1 MRKYMVTAVL
11 VVFSVVTI
19 GTYYVQ
25 ASQETLPNYKL
36 TMVQGDASLV
46 EGIALYGNYLTKD
59 SVFGIKRANITTNGT
74 DYPDEKLTISQSLNR
89 RPVNT
94 QLDKWR
100 DQHRQFMRGKKNLAG
115 FYENQ
120 DMLAYVNWTVD
131 KQQSNDPSAKKN
143 ARLSISVLNKQK
155 DNTQEI
161 RSDINVDHD
170 VSDIYVQNVQLVDQE
185 LVAMVFLNHS
195 AKGYVSEPQI
205 IRVNLTTKETTNEP
219 LVLPGA
225 KSEAANGDNQF
236 VRLANQN
243 LDHSDQWILTVSK
256 DNHKKA
262 YQVDVATGQISPL
275 AFQGHEMLLNNI
287 MNAYGQKIY
296 FLQKAVSGKENIGFT
311 VISYDL
317 VSKEY
322 ETTLKNTDIDLSEN
336 ITYDF
341 KQDYLYIVGYKNMD
355 NKYFKGNRLYVFNLT
370 SGNLEYE
377 GKAVST
383 EAANQAEDEAN
394 MDLNFIDLG
403 QF

>member
-11 VVFSVVTI
+11 VVFAVITI

-46 EGIALYGNYLTKD
+46 EGIALYGNYMTKD
-59 SVFGIKRANITTNGT
+59 SVFGIKRAYITTNGT
-74 DYPDEKLTISQSLNR
+74 DYPDEKFTISQSLNR
-89 RPVNT
+89 KPVKT
-94 QLDKWR
+94 QLVKWV
-100 DQHRQFMRGKKNLAG
+100 DQHRQFMRGKNNLAG

-120 DMLAYVNWTVD
+120 DILAYVNWTVD

-143 ARLSISVLNKQK
+143 AKLSISVLNKQK
-155 DNTQEI
+155 DYTQEI

-170 VSDIYVQNVQLVDQE
+170 VSDIFVQNVQLLDQQ

-205 IRVNLTTKETTNEP
+205 IRVNLTTKEITNEP
-219 LVLPGA
+219 LTLPGA
-225 KSEAANGDNQF
+225 KSVAANGDDQF

-243 LDHSDQWILTVSK
+243 LDHTDQWILSVSK

-262 YQVDVATGQISPL
+262 YQVDVKTGQISPIAL
-275 AFQGHEMLLNNI
+275 QGHEMLLNNI

-296 FLQKAVSGKENIGFT
+296 FLQKDVSSKENIGFT

-322 ETTLKNTDIDLSEN
+322 ETTLKDTRIDLSEN

-341 KQDYLYIVGYKNMD
+341 KQDYLYIVGHKN
-355 NKYFKGNRLYVFNLT
+355 FKGNRLYIFNLT
-370 SGNLEYE
+370 SGTLEYE
-377 GKAVST
+377 GKVVST

-403 QF
+403 QS

>member
-1 MRKYMVTAVL
+1 MRKYMVNAIL
-11 VVFSVVTI
+11 VVFAVITI

-25 ASQETLPNYKL
+25 ASQETPPNYKL

-46 EGIALYGNYLTKD
+46 EGIALYGNYMSKD
-59 SVFGIKRANITTNGT
+59 SVFGIERAYITTNGT
-74 DYPDEKLTISQSLNR
+74 DYPHENLTISQSLNR
-89 RPVNT
+89 RPVKT
-94 QLDKWR
+94 QLDKWV
-100 DQHRQFMRGKKNLAG
+100 DQHRQFMRGKNNLAG

-120 DMLAYVNWTVD
+120 DILAYVNWTVD

-143 ARLSISVLNKQK
+143 AELSISVLNKQK

-170 VSDIYVQNVQLVDQE
+170 VSDIFVENVQLVDQQ
-185 LVAMVFLNHS
+185 LVAMVSLIHS

-205 IRVNLTTKETTNEP
+205 IRVNLATKEITNEP
-219 LVLPGA
+219 LALLGA
-225 KSEAANGDNQF
+225 KSVAANGDNQI

-243 LDHSDQWILTVSK
+243 LDHTDHWILSVSK

-262 YQVDVATGQISPL
+262 YQVDVKTGQISPL
-275 AFQGHEMLLNNI
+275 TFKGHEMLLNNNI
-287 MNAYGQKIY
+287 MYAYGQKIY
-296 FLQKAVSGKENIGFT
+296 FLQKAASSKKNIGFT

-322 ETTLKNTDIDLSEN
+322 ETTLKNSNIDLSEN

-341 KQDYLYIVGYKNMD
+341 KQDYLYIVGHKN
-355 NKYFKGNRLYVFNLT
+355 FKGNRLYVFNLK

-403 QF
+403 QLE

>member
-1 MRKYMVTAVL
+1 MRKYMVNAIL
-11 VVFSVVTI
+11 VVFAVITI

-25 ASQETLPNYKL
+25 ASQKTPPNYKL

-46 EGIALYGNYLTKD
+46 EGIALYGNYMSKD
-59 SVFGIKRANITTNGT
+59 SVFGIERAYITTNGT
-74 DYPDEKLTISQSLNR
+74 DYPHENLTISQSLNR
-89 RPVNT
+89 RPVKT
-94 QLDKWR
+94 QLDKWV
-100 DQHRQFMRGKKNLAG
+100 DQHRQFMRGKNNLAG

-120 DMLAYVNWTVD
+120 DILAYVNWTVD

-143 ARLSISVLNKQK
+143 AEVSISVLNKQK

-170 VSDIYVQNVQLVDQE
+170 VSDIFVENVQLVDQQ
-185 LVAMVFLNHS
+185 LVAIVSLNHS

-205 IRVNLTTKETTNEP
+205 IRVNLATKEMTNEP
-219 LVLPGA
+219 LALLGA
-225 KSEAANGDNQF
+225 KSVAANGDNQI

-243 LDHSDQWILTVSK
+243 LDHTDQWILSVSK

-262 YQVDVATGQISPL
+262 YQVDVKTGQISPL
-275 AFQGHEMLLNNI
+275 TFQGHEMLLNNI
-287 MNAYGQKIY
+287 MYAYGQKIY
-296 FLQKAVSGKENIGFT
+296 FLQKAASSKKNIGFT

-322 ETTLKNTDIDLSEN
+322 ETTLKNTNIDLSEN

-341 KQDYLYIVGYKNMD
+341 KQDYLYIVGHKN
-355 NKYFKGNRLYVFNLT
+355 FKGNRLYVFNLK

-403 QF
+403 QLE

>member
-1 MRKYMVTAVL
+1 MKKYIVNAVL
-11 VVFSVVTI
+11 VVFAVITI

-36 TMVQGDASLV
+36 TMVQGDASFV

-59 SVFGIKRANITTNGT
+59 SVFGIKRAYITTNGT
-74 DYPDEKLTISQSLNR
+74 DYPDEKSTISQSLNQ
-89 RPVNT
+89 RPVKT
-94 QLDKWR
+94 QLDEWI

-120 DMLAYVNWTVD
+120 DILAYVNGTVD
-131 KQQSNDPSAKKN
+131 QQQSNDPSAKRK
-143 ARLSISVLNKQK
+143 AEISISVLNKQK
-155 DNTQEI
+155 DDTQEI
-161 RSDINVDHD
+161 RSDLNVDHD
-170 VSDIYVQNVQLVDQE
+170 VSNIFVQNVQLVDQQ

-205 IRVNLTTKETTNEP
+205 IRVNLTTKEITNEP

-225 KSEAANGDNQF
+225 KSVAANGDHQF
-236 VRLANQN
+236 VRLVNQN
-243 LDHSDQWILTVSK
+243 LDHTDQWILSVSK
-256 DNHKKA
+256 DNHIKA
-262 YQVDVATGQISPL
+262 YQVDVRTGQISPL

-287 MNAYGQKIY
+287 MNAYGHKIY
-296 FLQKAVSGKENIGFT
+296 FLQKAGTSNDNIGFT

-322 ETTLKNTDIDLSEN
+322 ETVLKNTNIDLSEN
-336 ITYDF
+336 ITYGF
-341 KQDYLYIVGYKNMD
+341 KQDYLYIVGYKN
-355 NKYFKGNRLYVFNLT
+355 FKGNRLYVFNLT
-370 SGNLEYE
+370 NGNLEYE

-394 MDLNFIDLG
+394 MDLSFIDLG

>member
-1 MRKYMVTAVL
+1 MRKYMVNAIL
-11 VVFSVVTI
+11 VVFAVITI

-25 ASQETLPNYKL
+25 ASQETPPNYKL

-46 EGIALYGNYLTKD
+46 EGIALYGNYMSKD
-59 SVFGIKRANITTNGT
+59 SVFGIERAYITTNGT
-74 DYPDEKLTISQSLNR
+74 DYPHENLTISQSLNR
-89 RPVNT
+89 RPVKT
-94 QLDKWR
+94 QLDKWV
-100 DQHRQFMRGKKNLAG
+100 DQHRQFMRGKNNLAG

-120 DMLAYVNWTVD
+120 DILAYVNWTVD

-143 ARLSISVLNKQK
+143 AELSISVLNKQK

-170 VSDIYVQNVQLVDQE
+170 VSDIFVENVQLVDQQ
-185 LVAMVFLNHS
+185 LVAIVSLNHS

-205 IRVNLTTKETTNEP
+205 IRVNLATKEITNEP
-219 LVLPGA
+219 LALLGA
-225 KSEAANGDNQF
+225 KSVAANGDNQI

-243 LDHSDQWILTVSK
+243 LDHTDQWILSVSK

-262 YQVDVATGQISPL
+262 YQVDVKTGQISPL
-275 AFQGHEMLLNNI
+275 TFKGHEMLLNNNI
-287 MNAYGQKIY
+287 MYAYGQKIY
-296 FLQKAVSGKENIGFT
+296 FLQKAASSKKNIGFT

-322 ETTLKNTDIDLSEN
+322 ETTLKNTNIDLSEN

-341 KQDYLYIVGYKNMD
+341 KQDYLYIVGHKN
-355 NKYFKGNRLYVFNLT
+355 FKGNRLYVFNLK

-403 QF
+403 QLE

>member
-1 MRKYMVTAVL
+1 MRKYMVNAILAVFA
-11 VVFSVVTI
+11 VITI

-25 ASQETLPNYKL
+25 ASQETRPNYKL

-46 EGIALYGNYLTKD
+46 EGIALYGNYMSKD
-59 SVFGIKRANITTNGT
+59 SVFGIESAYITTNGT
-74 DYPDEKLTISQSLNR
+74 EYTDKKLTISQRFNR
-89 RPVNT
+89 RPVKT
-94 QLDKWR
+94 QLDKWV
-100 DQHRQFMRGKKNLAG
+100 DQHRQFMRGKNDLAG

-120 DMLAYVNWTVD
+120 DILAYVNCTVD
-131 KQQSNDPSAKKN
+131 EQQSNNPSAKKN
-143 ARLSISVLNKQK
+143 AKLSISVLNKQK

-161 RSDINVDHD
+161 RSVIHVDHD
-170 VSDIYVQNVQLVDQE
+170 VSDIFVQNVQLVDQH
-185 LVAMVFLNHS
+185 LVAMVSLIHS
-195 AKGYVSEPQI
+195 AKGYVYEPQI
-205 IRVNLTTKETTNEP
+205 IRVNLTTKEITNEP
-219 LVLPGA
+219 LTLPGA
-225 KSEAANGDNQF
+225 KSVAANGDNQY

-243 LDHSDQWILTVSK
+243 LDHTGQWILSVSK
-256 DNHKKA
+256 DNHKKS
-262 YQVDVATGQISPL
+262 YQVDVKTGQISPL

-296 FLQKAVSGKENIGFT
+296 FLQKAVSSKENIGFT

-322 ETTLKNTDIDLSEN
+322 ETILKNTNIDLSDN
-336 ITYDF
+336 ITYVF
-341 KQDYLYIVGYKNMD
+341 KQDYLYIMGHKN
-355 NKYFKGNRLYVFNLT
+355 FKGNRLYVFNLT

-394 MDLNFIDLG
+394 MDLNYIDLG

>member
-1 MRKYMVTAVL
+1 MVTAVL
-11 VVFSVVTI
+11 VVFAVITI

-36 TMVQGDASLV
+36 TTVQGDASLV
-46 EGIALYGNYLTKD
+46 EGVALYGNYMTKD
-59 SVFGIKRANITTNGT
+59 RVFGIKRAYITTDGT

-89 RPVNT
+89 NPVKT
-94 QLDKWR
+94 QLDKWM
-100 DQHRQFMRGKKNLAG
+100 DQHRQFMRGKNNLSG

-120 DMLAYVNWTVD
+120 DILAYVNWIVD

-143 ARLSISVLNKQK
+143 AKLSISVYNREK
-155 DNTQEI
+155 DYTQEI
-161 RSDINVDHD
+161 RTDINVDHD
-170 VSDIYVQNVQLVDQE
+170 VSDIFVQNVQLFDQQ

-205 IRVNLTTKETTNEP
+205 IRVNLTTKEITNEP
-219 LVLPGA
+219 LTLPGA
-225 KSEAANGDNQF
+225 KSVAANGDNQF
-236 VRLANQN
+236 VRLANQK
-243 LDHSDQWILTVSK
+243 LEHTDQWILDVSK

-262 YQVDVATGQISPL
+262 YKVNVKTGQISPL
-275 AFQGHEMLLNNI
+275 TFQGHEMLLNSI

-296 FLQKAVSGKENIGFT
+296 FLQKAVSSKNNIGFT
-311 VISYDL
+311 VVSYDL
-317 VSKEY
+317 VSEKY
-322 ETTLKNTDIDLSEN
+322 ETTLKNTNIDLSQN

-341 KQDYLYIVGYKNMD
+341 KQDYLYIVGYKN
-355 NKYFKGNRLYVFNLT
+355 FKGNRLYVFNLT

-377 GKAVST
+377 GKVVST

-403 QF
+403 HF

>member
-1 MRKYMVTAVL
+1 MKKYIVNAVL
-11 VVFSVVTI
+11 VVFAVITI

-36 TMVQGDASLV
+36 TMVQGDASFV

-59 SVFGIKRANITTNGT
+59 SVFGIKGAYITTNGT
-74 DYPDEKLTISQSLNR
+74 DYPNEKPTISQSLNQ
-89 RPVNT
+89 RPVKT
-94 QLDKWR
+94 QLDEWI

-120 DMLAYVNWTVD
+120 DILAYMDWTVD
-131 KQQSNDPSAKKN
+131 QQQSNNSSAKKK
-143 ARLSISVLNKQK
+143 ATLSISVLNKQN

-161 RSDINVDHD
+161 RSDLNVDHD
-170 VSDIYVQNVQLVDQE
+170 VSDIFVQNVQLVDQQ
-185 LVAMVFLNHS
+185 LVAMVSLNHS

-205 IRVNLTTKETTNEP
+205 IRVNLTTKEITNEP

-225 KSEAANGDNQF
+225 KSVATNGDNQY

-243 LDHSDQWILTVSK
+243 LDYTDQWILNVSK

-262 YQVDVATGQISPL
+262 YQVDVKTGQISPL

-287 MNAYGQKIY
+287 MDTYGQKIY
-296 FLQKAVSGKENIGFT
+296 FLQKSVSSKGNIGFT

-322 ETTLKNTDIDLSEN
+322 ETVLKNTNIDLSEN
-336 ITYDF
+336 ITYGF
-341 KQDYLYIVGYKNMD
+341 KQNYLYIVGYKN
-355 NKYFKGNRLYVFNLT
+355 FKGNRLYVFNLT
-370 SGNLEYE
+370 NGNLEYE

-383 EAANQAEDEAN
+383 ESANQAEDEAN
-394 MDLNFIDLG
+394 MDLSFIDLG
-403 QF
+403 QY

>member
-1 MRKYMVTAVL
+1 MVNAIL
-11 VVFSVVTI
+11 VVFAVITI

-25 ASQETLPNYKL
+25 ASQETPPNYKL

-46 EGIALYGNYLTKD
+46 EGIALYGNYMSKD
-59 SVFGIKRANITTNGT
+59 SVFGIERAYITTNGT
-74 DYPDEKLTISQSLNR
+74 DYPHENLTISQSLNR
-89 RPVNT
+89 RPVKT
-94 QLDKWR
+94 QLDKWV
-100 DQHRQFMRGKKNLAG
+100 DQHRQFMRGKNNLAG

-120 DMLAYVNWTVD
+120 DILAYVNWTVD

-143 ARLSISVLNKQK
+143 AELSISVLNKQK

-170 VSDIYVQNVQLVDQE
+170 VSDIFVENVQLVDQQ
-185 LVAMVFLNHS
+185 LVAMVSLIHS

-205 IRVNLTTKETTNEP
+205 IRVNLTTKEITNEP
-219 LVLPGA
+219 LALLGA
-225 KSEAANGDNQF
+225 KSVAANGDNQI

-243 LDHSDQWILTVSK
+243 LDHTDQWILSVSK

-262 YQVDVATGQISPL
+262 YQVDVKTGQISPL
-275 AFQGHEMLLNNI
+275 TFKGHEMLLNNNI
-287 MNAYGQKIY
+287 MYAYGQKIY
-296 FLQKAVSGKENIGFT
+296 FLQKAASSKKNIGFT

-322 ETTLKNTDIDLSEN
+322 ETTLKNSNIDLSEN

-341 KQDYLYIVGYKNMD
+341 KQDYLYIVGHKN
-355 NKYFKGNRLYVFNLT
+355 FKGNRLYVFNLK

-403 QF
+403 QLE

>member
-1 MRKYMVTAVL
+1 MRKYMVNAILAVFA
-11 VVFSVVTI
+11 VITI

-25 ASQETLPNYKL
+25 ASQETRPNYKL

-46 EGIALYGNYLTKD
+46 EGIALYGNYMSKD
-59 SVFGIKRANITTNGT
+59 SVFGIESAYITTNGT
-74 DYPDEKLTISQSLNR
+74 EYTDKKLTISQRFNR
-89 RPVNT
+89 RPVKT
-94 QLDKWR
+94 QLDKWV
-100 DQHRQFMRGKKNLAG
+100 DQHRQFMRGKNDLAG

-120 DMLAYVNWTVD
+120 DILAYVNCTVD
-131 KQQSNDPSAKKN
+131 EMQSNNPSAKKN
-143 ARLSISVLNKQK
+143 AKLSISVLNKQK

-161 RSDINVDHD
+161 RSVIHVDHD
-170 VSDIYVQNVQLVDQE
+170 VSDIFVQNVQLVDQH
-185 LVAMVFLNHS
+185 LVAMVSLIHS
-195 AKGYVSEPQI
+195 AKGYVYEPQI
-205 IRVNLTTKETTNEP
+205 IRVNLTTKEITNEP
-219 LVLPGA
+219 LTLPGA
-225 KSEAANGDNQF
+225 KSVAANGDNQY

-243 LDHSDQWILTVSK
+243 LDHTDQWILSVSK
-256 DNHKKA
+256 DNHKKS
-262 YQVDVATGQISPL
+262 YQVDVKTGQISPL

-296 FLQKAVSGKENIGFT
+296 FLQKAVSSKENIGFT

-322 ETTLKNTDIDLSEN
+322 ETILKNTNIDLSDN
-336 ITYDF
+336 ITYVF
-341 KQDYLYIVGYKNMD
+341 KQDYLYIMGHKN
-355 NKYFKGNRLYVFNLT
+355 FKGNRLYVFNLT

-394 MDLNFIDLG
+394 MDLNYIDLG

>member
-1 MRKYMVTAVL
+1 MRKYMVNAIL
-11 VVFSVVTI
+11 VVFAVITI

-25 ASQETLPNYKL
+25 ASQETPPNYKL

-46 EGIALYGNYLTKD
+46 EGIALYGNYMSKD
-59 SVFGIKRANITTNGT
+59 SVFGIERAYITTNGT
-74 DYPDEKLTISQSLNR
+74 DYPHENLTISQSLNR
-89 RPVNT
+89 RPVKT
-94 QLDKWR
+94 QLDKWV
-100 DQHRQFMRGKKNLAG
+100 DQHRQFMRGKNNLAG

-120 DMLAYVNWTVD
+120 DILAYVNWTVD

-143 ARLSISVLNKQK
+143 AELSISVLNKQK

-170 VSDIYVQNVQLVDQE
+170 VSDIFVENVQLVDQQ
-185 LVAMVFLNHS
+185 LVAIVSLNHS

-205 IRVNLTTKETTNEP
+205 IRVNLATKEITNEP
-219 LVLPGA
+219 LALLGA
-225 KSEAANGDNQF
+225 KSVAANGDNQI

-243 LDHSDQWILTVSK
+243 LDHTDHWILSVSK

-262 YQVDVATGQISPL
+262 YQVDVKTGQISPL
-275 AFQGHEMLLNNI
+275 TFKGHEMLLNNNI
-287 MNAYGQKIY
+287 MYAYGQKIY
-296 FLQKAVSGKENIGFT
+296 FLQKAASSKKNIGFT

-322 ETTLKNTDIDLSEN
+322 ETTLKNSNIDLSEN

-341 KQDYLYIVGYKNMD
+341 KQDYLYIVGHKN
-355 NKYFKGNRLYVFNLT
+355 FKGNRLYVFNLK

-403 QF
+403 QLE

>member
-1 MRKYMVTAVL
+1 MRKYMVNAILAVFA
-11 VVFSVVTI
+11 VITI

-25 ASQETLPNYKL
+25 ASQETRPNYKL

-46 EGIALYGNYLTKD
+46 EGIALYGNYMSKD
-59 SVFGIKRANITTNGT
+59 SVFGIESAYITTNGT
-74 DYPDEKLTISQSLNR
+74 EYTDKKLTISQRFNR
-89 RPVNT
+89 RPVKT
-94 QLDKWR
+94 QLDKWV
-100 DQHRQFMRGKKNLAG
+100 DQHRQFMRGKNDLAG

-120 DMLAYVNWTVD
+120 DILAYVNCTVD
-131 KQQSNDPSAKKN
+131 EQQSNNPSAKKN
-143 ARLSISVLNKQK
+143 AKLSISVLNKQK

-161 RSDINVDHD
+161 RSVIHVDQD
-170 VSDIYVQNVQLVDQE
+170 VSDIFVQNVQLVDQH
-185 LVAMVFLNHS
+185 LVAMVSLIHS
-195 AKGYVSEPQI
+195 AKGYVYEPQI
-205 IRVNLTTKETTNEP
+205 IRVNLTTKEITNEP
-219 LVLPGA
+219 LTLPGA
-225 KSEAANGDNQF
+225 KSVAANGDNQY

-243 LDHSDQWILTVSK
+243 LDHTDQWILSVSK
-256 DNHKKA
+256 DNHKKS
-262 YQVDVATGQISPL
+262 YQVDVKTGQISPL

-296 FLQKAVSGKENIGFT
+296 FLQKAVSSKENIGFT

-322 ETTLKNTDIDLSEN
+322 ETILKNTNIDLSDN
-336 ITYDF
+336 ITYVF
-341 KQDYLYIVGYKNMD
+341 KQDYLYIMGHKN
-355 NKYFKGNRLYVFNLT
+355 FKGNRLYVFNLT

-394 MDLNFIDLG
+394 MDLNYIDLG

>member
-1 MRKYMVTAVL
+1 MRKYMVNAIL
-11 VVFSVVTI
+11 VVFAVITI

-25 ASQETLPNYKL
+25 VSQETRPNYKL

-46 EGIALYGNYLTKD
+46 EGIALYGNYMSKD
-59 SVFGIKRANITTNGT
+59 SVFGIESAYITTNGT
-74 DYPDEKLTISQSLNR
+74 DYTDKKLTISQRFNR
-89 RPVNT
+89 RPVKT
-94 QLDKWR
+94 QLDKWV
-100 DQHRQFMRGKKNLAG
+100 DQHRQFMRGKNNLAG

-120 DMLAYVNWTVD
+120 NILAYVNCTVD

-143 ARLSISVLNKQK
+143 AKLSISVLNKQK

-170 VSDIYVQNVQLVDQE
+170 VSDIFVENVQLVDQQ
-185 LVAMVFLNHS
+185 LVAMVSLNHS

-205 IRVNLTTKETTNEP
+205 IRVNLTTKEITNEP
-219 LVLPGA
+219 LALPGA
-225 KSEAANGDNQF
+225 KSVAANGDDQF
-236 VRLANQN
+236 VRLANQD
-243 LDHSDQWILTVSK
+243 LDHTDQWILSVSK

-262 YQVDVATGQISPL
+262 YQVDVKTGQISPL

-296 FLQKAVSGKENIGFT
+296 FLQKAVSSKGNIGFT

-322 ETTLKNTDIDLSEN
+322 KTTLKNTNIDLSRN
-336 ITYDF
+336 ITYVF
-341 KQDYLYIVGYKNMD
+341 KQDYLYIVGHKN
-355 NKYFKGNRLYVFNLT
+355 FKGNRLYVFNLT

-377 GKAVST
+377 GKVVST

-394 MDLNFIDLG
+394 MDLNNIDLG
-403 QF
+403 QLE

>member
-1 MRKYMVTAVL
+1 MRKYMVNAILAVFA
-11 VVFSVVTI
+11 VITI

-25 ASQETLPNYKL
+25 ASQEIRPNYKL

-46 EGIALYGNYLTKD
+46 EGIALYGNYMSKD
-59 SVFGIKRANITTNGT
+59 SVFGIESAYITTNGT
-74 DYPDEKLTISQSLNR
+74 EYTDKKLTISQRFNR
-89 RPVNT
+89 RPVKT
-94 QLDKWR
+94 QLDKWV
-100 DQHRQFMRGKKNLAG
+100 DQHRQFMRGKNDLAG

-120 DMLAYVNWTVD
+120 DILAYVNCTVD
-131 KQQSNDPSAKKN
+131 EQQSNNPSAKKN
-143 ARLSISVLNKQK
+143 AKLSISVLNKQK

-161 RSDINVDHD
+161 RSVINVDHD
-170 VSDIYVQNVQLVDQE
+170 VSDIFVQNVQLVDQQ
-185 LVAMVFLNHS
+185 LVAMVSLIHS
-195 AKGYVSEPQI
+195 AKGYVYEPQI
-205 IRVNLTTKETTNEP
+205 IRVNLTTKEITNEP
-219 LVLPGA
+219 LTLPGA
-225 KSEAANGDNQF
+225 KSVAANGDNQY

-243 LDHSDQWILTVSK
+243 LDHTDQWILSVSK
-256 DNHKKA
+256 DNHKKS
-262 YQVDVATGQISPL
+262 YQVDAKTGQISPL

-296 FLQKAVSGKENIGFT
+296 FLQKAVSSKENIGFT

-322 ETTLKNTDIDLSEN
+322 ETILKNTNIDLSDN
-336 ITYDF
+336 ITYVF
-341 KQDYLYIVGYKNMD
+341 KQDYLYIMGHKN
-355 NKYFKGNRLYVFNLT
+355 FKGNRLYVFNLT

-394 MDLNFIDLG
+394 MDLNYIDLG

>member
-1 MRKYMVTAVL
+1 MRKYMVNAILAVFA
-11 VVFSVVTI
+11 VITI

-25 ASQETLPNYKL
+25 ASQETRPNYKL

-46 EGIALYGNYLTKD
+46 EGIALYGNYMSKD
-59 SVFGIKRANITTNGT
+59 SVFGIESAYITTNGT
-74 DYPDEKLTISQSLNR
+74 EYTDKKLTISQRFNR
-89 RPVNT
+89 RPVKT
-94 QLDKWR
+94 QLDKWV
-100 DQHRQFMRGKKNLAG
+100 DQHRQFMRGKNDLAG

-120 DMLAYVNWTVD
+120 DILAYVNCTVD
-131 KQQSNDPSAKKN
+131 EQQSNNPSAKKN
-143 ARLSISVLNKQK
+143 AKLSISVLNKQK

-161 RSDINVDHD
+161 RSVIHVDHD
-170 VSDIYVQNVQLVDQE
+170 VSDIFVQNVQLVDQH
-185 LVAMVFLNHS
+185 LVAMVSLIHS
-195 AKGYVSEPQI
+195 AKGYVYEPQI
-205 IRVNLTTKETTNEP
+205 IRVNLTTKEITNEP
-219 LVLPGA
+219 LTLPGA
-225 KSEAANGDNQF
+225 KSVAANGDNQY

-243 LDHSDQWILTVSK
+243 LDHTDQWILSVSK
-256 DNHKKA
+256 DNHKKV
-262 YQVDVATGQISPL
+262 YQVDVKTGQISPL

-296 FLQKAVSGKENIGFT
+296 FLQKAVSSKENIGFT

-322 ETTLKNTDIDLSEN
+322 ETILKNTNIDLSDN
-336 ITYDF
+336 ITYVF
-341 KQDYLYIVGYKNMD
+341 KQDYLYIMGHKN
-355 NKYFKGNRLYVFNLT
+355 FKGNRLYVFNLT

-394 MDLNFIDLG
+394 MDLNYIDLG

>member
-1 MRKYMVTAVL
+1 MRKYMVNAIL
-11 VVFSVVTI
+11 VVFAVITI

-25 ASQETLPNYKL
+25 ASQETPPNYKL

-46 EGIALYGNYLTKD
+46 EGIALYGNYMSKD
-59 SVFGIKRANITTNGT
+59 SVFGIERAYITTNGT
-74 DYPDEKLTISQSLNR
+74 DYPHENLTISQSLNR
-89 RPVNT
+89 RPVKT
-94 QLDKWR
+94 QLDKWV
-100 DQHRQFMRGKKNLAG
+100 DQHRQFMRGKNNLAG

-120 DMLAYVNWTVD
+120 DILAYVNWTVD

-143 ARLSISVLNKQK
+143 AELSISVLNKQK

-170 VSDIYVQNVQLVDQE
+170 VSDIFVENVQLVDQQ
-185 LVAMVFLNHS
+185 LVAMVSLIHS

-205 IRVNLTTKETTNEP
+205 IRVNLTTKEITNEP
-219 LVLPGA
+219 LALLGA
-225 KSEAANGDNQF
+225 KSVAANGDNQI

-243 LDHSDQWILTVSK
+243 LDHTDQWILSVSK

-262 YQVDVATGQISPL
+262 YQVDVKTGQISPL
-275 AFQGHEMLLNNI
+275 TFKGHEMLLNNNI
-287 MNAYGQKIY
+287 MYAYGQKIY
-296 FLQKAVSGKENIGFT
+296 FLQKAASSKKNIGFT

-322 ETTLKNTDIDLSEN
+322 ETTLKNSNIDLSEN

-341 KQDYLYIVGYKNMD
+341 KQDYLYIVGHKN
-355 NKYFKGNRLYVFNLT
+355 FKGNRLYVFNLK

-403 QF
+403 QLE

>member
-1 MRKYMVTAVL
+1 MRKYMVNAILAVFA
-11 VVFSVVTI
+11 VITI

-25 ASQETLPNYKL
+25 ASQETRPNYKL

-46 EGIALYGNYLTKD
+46 EGIALYGNYMSKD
-59 SVFGIKRANITTNGT
+59 SVFGIESAYITTNGT
-74 DYPDEKLTISQSLNR
+74 EYTDKKLTISQRFNR
-89 RPVNT
+89 RPVKT
-94 QLDKWR
+94 QLDKWV
-100 DQHRQFMRGKKNLAG
+100 DQHRQFMRGKNDLAG

-120 DMLAYVNWTVD
+120 DILAYVNCTVD
-131 KQQSNDPSAKKN
+131 EQQSNNPSAKKN
-143 ARLSISVLNKQK
+143 AKLSISVLNKQK

-161 RSDINVDHD
+161 RSVIHVDHD
-170 VSDIYVQNVQLVDQE
+170 VSDIFVQNVQLVDQH
-185 LVAMVFLNHS
+185 LVAMVSLIHS
-195 AKGYVSEPQI
+195 AKGYVYEPQI
-205 IRVNLTTKETTNEP
+205 IRVNLTTKEITNEP
-219 LVLPGA
+219 LTLPGA
-225 KSEAANGDNQF
+225 KSVAANGDNQY

-243 LDHSDQWILTVSK
+243 LDHTDQWILSVSK
-256 DNHKKA
+256 DNHKKS
-262 YQVDVATGQISPL
+262 YQVDVKTGQISPL

-296 FLQKAVSGKENIGFT
+296 FLQKAVSSKENIGFT

-322 ETTLKNTDIDLSEN
+322 ETILKNTNIDLSDN
-336 ITYDF
+336 ITYVF
-341 KQDYLYIVGYKNMD
+341 KQDYLYIMGHKN
-355 NKYFKGNRLYVFNLT
+355 FKGNRLYVFNLT

-394 MDLNFIDLG
+394 MDLNYIDLG